1 MSVALLRWFVLEAFR
16 DQQAGLSEDKAEK
29 FVPAHPEDV

>member
-16 DQQAGLSEDKAEK
+16 DQQAGLSEDKADL
-29 FVPAHPEDV
+29 EDGQER